1 MLERRQRVR
10 NYSWQLLLLLLLLVQ
25 EKQAAP
31 TETTL
36 EAVQQD
42 LGVEA
47 RARIEPQDELLAE
60 EEDLDGRS
68 AYVNNQFVP
77 NEPVELVDDEQNAP
91 LYEILQ
97 KQMEQVLA
105 NTAPDVAL
113 YKDDKSKRQ
122 PAPQKP
128 QFISSSV
135 AAADED
141 YEEESMEAASG
152 YNRPDALTPE
162 EELPALGYQQP
173 QLKPADAATT
183 TSTSTSAPST
193 SSNQRNSPNRPSRRR
208 STTALPR
215 TTQHRNV
222 TTSSTTPLSST
233 TTATPTPTTVK
244 PSSTLSSSPHDPHVL
259 QQKRRIIF
267 KTISTGSQ
275 FVNSPIGDLMIKF
288 SIGYAKPLQA
298 LPISNQE
305 ALRALSSNLLRSREM
320 QKLLKL
326 SKVPRD

>member
-122 PAPQKP
+122 PAPQ
-128 QFISSSV
+128 
-135 AAADED
+135 
-141 YEEESMEAASG
+141 
-152 YNRPDALTPE
+152 PDALTPE